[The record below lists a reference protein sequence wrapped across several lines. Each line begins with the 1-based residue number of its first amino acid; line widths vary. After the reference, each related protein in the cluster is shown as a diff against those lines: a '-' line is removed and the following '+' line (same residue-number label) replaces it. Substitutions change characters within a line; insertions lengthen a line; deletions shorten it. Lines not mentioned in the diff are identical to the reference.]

1 MKKRKLKQVTKLVNK
16 AIRTGRK
23 ISALGKYSDRIRK
36 AARRAIQ
43 DQHRAA
49 CMCVDQAIHTSA
61 CADIISA
68 VDLFDEGTVMGNRSS
83 TSTVKFFIKHED
95 KAFPISF
102 KFAIADIDV
111 YSVIVS
117 CLGKEVDV
125 TARFNKITDDNI
137 YVYGECNPDIL
148 TEIWSRAITALL
160 VEFAGNAKHD
170 ATLPE
175 FLVDDSDD
183 LEEWEEEFDEEDE
196 AVARADLVQQLVALA
211 PDVIYYKVER
221 LSHSR
226 SRAQIA
232 TILRAVESKQKG
244 TLISIATWLNHFLA
258 DRIDL
263 DLSSQKLADCIASS
277 LYVKHKPLDEDSM
290 SDEDWSAAVGDDEDE
305 FVRDIYINTCTA
317 YFNKPRHVSSK
328 QTIDE
333 LNALPPE
340 ELYKCLM
347 DWPKGDCIRGLLS
360 ELNYRHV
367 LDFVA
372 YVLNTYYDGDL
383 PRTLTETE
391 RFAITLDIVLDA
403 YDKAHCKPDA
413 ATTSLNYYTK
423 MSPDQV
429 YATLKEQAASVN
441 KAAIVS
447 KLININDVMPEG
459 VCLID
464 TLFRDLNLHKPKLNT
479 TLNDKASRIVDTMYY

>member
-1 MKKRKLKQVTKLVNK
+1 MKKSKLKQVTKLVNK

-290 SDEDWSAAVGDDEDE
+290 SDEDWSAAVLSLVTTDAGKPIQGIDELSDLPIHQL
-305 FVRDIYINTCTA
+305 F
-317 YFNKPRHVSSK
+317 SK

-391 RFAITLDIVLDA
+391 RFAITLDIVLEA
-403 YDKAHCKPDA
+403 YDRAHCKPDA

-447 KLININDVMPEG
+447 KLININAVMPEG